1 MHIHAL
7 IYICFPL
14 CLTSLCMT
22 DPKVHPHLY
31 SPISFL
37 LVAKL
42 YSIVYMHYILF
53 IRSSVSG
60 HSGYLRVLAIVIVS
74 QQTQVHVPLCVV
86 TFSRYTKSLPGWV
99 VPGKVMTSVRACYW
113 DKRCSVWL
121 KWCTLGETSYAL
133 IPSISSHSQF
143 LTHLIT
149 MNPAWGSYLGKEFM
163 EV

>member
-22 DPKVHPHLY
+22 DSKVHPHLY

-60 HSGYLRVLAIVIVS
+60 HSGYLCVLAIVNSVTTNTGTCASLCCDFLKVHQIS
-74 QQTQVHVPLCVV
+74 SWLSCPWKGNDISKSLLLRQKMQHMTQVMHPWGD
-86 TFSRYTKSLPGWV
+86 FI
-99 VPGKVMTSVRACYW
+99 
-113 DKRCSVWL
+113 CSN
-121 KWCTLGETSYAL
+121 S
-133 IPSISSHSQF
+133 F
-143 LTHLIT
+143 HL
-149 MNPAWGSYLGKEFM
+149 
-163 EV
+163 